1 MVSRALVAFL
11 LATGFLLAGC
21 IGAKEPVKPA
31 AEKVN
36 NTTVRNATLPDRP
49 GECIGCLETNKTEA
63 GMGGM
68 NHTHDYWKG
77 RETVTVFQ
85 GDVAFFV
92 TPLLPDGQGT
102 QPKSV
107 AYVKLPNNTAAGGP
121 ALVYEGTDLVTVTA
135 KAGQVCPADDV
146 FGPGGAPVDPCTPD
160 PNPPKVHLQYRSAAD
175 SAWRDAADLA
185 LGVPLKINVLP
196 KETDMPHS
204 VLSLWVFRLTTDN
217 PSLSSVNLTIVIHKG
232 RDVVNWPGHPDFYAD
247 APMRAVADNKHVKTH
262 MSGVVES
269 QLYDQGGTWAP
280 PDKLISYGTGKLH
293 VIINV
298 TNAVSQTGQAPT
310 GYFLEVHNATVI
322 GPEVTFGTRYFAKT
336 NDLKHYE
343 FDVPVDGAGMD
354 GPYQPASRWGCRLM
368 ATFADVDLP
377 VVGDP
382 GLCPGCFSYDI
393 EYDLTV
399 QAIHTAD
406 A

>member
-31 AEKVN
+31 AAMVN

-77 RETVTVFQ
+77 RETVTVFH
-85 GDVAFFV
+85 
-92 TPLLPDGQGT
+92 
-102 QPKSV
+102 
-107 AYVKLPNNTAAGGP
+107 
-121 ALVYEGTDLVTVTA
+121 
-135 KAGQVCPADDV
+135 DDV
-146 FGPGGAPVDPCTPD
+146 FGPGGSPVDPCTPD

-175 SAWRDAADLA
+175 STWRDAADLA

-232 RDVVNWPGHPDFYAD
+232 RDVVNWPGH
-247 APMRAVADNKHVKTH
+247 
-262 MSGVVES
+262 
-269 QLYDQGGTWAP
+269 
-280 PDKLISYGTGKLH
+280 
-293 VIINV
+293 
-298 TNAVSQTGQAPT
+298 
-310 GYFLEVHNATVI
+310 
-322 GPEVTFGTRYFAKT
+322 
-336 NDLKHYE
+336 
-343 FDVPVDGAGMD
+343 
-354 GPYQPASRWGCRLM
+354 
-368 ATFADVDLP
+368 
-377 VVGDP
+377 
-382 GLCPGCFSYDI
+382 
-393 EYDLTV
+393 
-399 QAIHTAD
+399 
-406 A
+406 